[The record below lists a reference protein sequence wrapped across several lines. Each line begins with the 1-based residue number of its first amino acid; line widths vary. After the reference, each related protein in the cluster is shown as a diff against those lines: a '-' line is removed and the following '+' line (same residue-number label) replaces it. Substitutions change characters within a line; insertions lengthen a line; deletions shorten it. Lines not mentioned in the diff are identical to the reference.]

1 MKPFS
6 IAVLLSGSGSNLQA
20 LLDAQDAGSLGA
32 EVGLVISDRAD
43 AYGLQR
49 ALGRNIPAAFVPL
62 PRVAGLPAARAAA
75 RVDWERRLL
84 GVLNAFA
91 YDLVLLSGFM
101 RVLSAD
107 FLAGCRAA
115 VINQHPALL
124 PDPGRPFDASAAS
137 GGDTLTTSAGIV
149 IPALRGAHVVAD
161 ALRRGL
167 PVTGCTIH
175 RVTPAVDDGPVLAR
189 AEVPILPGD
198 DEAALHER
206 IKAAE
211 RRLVV
216 EVVAR
221 LARQDRPVLETG
233 A

>member
-1 MKPFS
+1 MRV
-6 IAVLLSGSGSNLQA
+6 AVLLSGGGSNLQA
-20 LLDAQDAGSLGA
+20 LLDARSDGVLGA
-32 EVGLVISDRAD
+32 EIALVLSDRAD

-49 ALGRNIPAAFVPL
+49 ALRHNIPAAFVPL
-62 PRVAGLPAARAAA
+62 ARPRAA
-75 RVDWERRLL
+75 WEQRLL
-84 GVLNAFA
+84 AVLNAFD

-101 RVLSAD
+101 RVLSAA
-107 FLAGCRAA
+107 FLDSCRAA

-124 PDPGRPFDASAAS
+124 PEN
-137 GGDTLTTSAGIV
+137 GGDTVTTGGLA

-161 ALRRGL
+161 ALRLGL
-167 PVTGCTIH
+167 PITGCTIH

-206 IKAAE
+206 IKVQE
-211 RRLVV
+211 HRLVV

-221 LARQDRPVLETG
+221 LARQAAL
-233 A
+233 

>member
-1 MKPFS
+1 MKTFS
-6 IAVLLSGSGSNLQA
+6 VAVLLSGGGSNLQA
-20 LLDAQDAGSLGA
+20 LFDAQEAGLLGA
-32 EVGLVISDRAD
+32 QVGLVLSDRPD
-43 AYGLQR
+43 AFGLQR
-49 ALGRNIPAAFVPL
+49 ALQRKIAAAFVPL
-62 PRVAGLPAARAAA
+62 PRTEGSPAERAAA
-75 RVDWERRLL
+75 RTAWEQRLL

-107 FLAGCRAA
+107 FLAGCRSA

-137 GGDTLTTSAGIV
+137 GADTVTTSGGLV
-149 IPALRGAHVVAD
+149 IPALRGPHVVAD

-175 RVTPAVDDGPVLAR
+175 RVTPAVDDGPVLSA
-189 AEVPILPGD
+189 AEVPILPTD
-198 DEAALHER
+198 DEATLHER
-206 IKAAE
+206 IKVQE

-221 LARQDRPVLETG
+221 RARQREISS
-233 A
+233 

>member
-1 MKPFS
+1 M
-6 IAVLLSGSGSNLQA
+6 LSGGGSNLQA
-20 LLDAQDAGSLGA
+20 LLDAQDAGVLGA
-32 EVGLVISDRAD
+32 QVALVLADRAN

-49 ALGRNIPAAFVPL
+49 ALQRGIPAAFVPL
-62 PRVAGLPAARAAA
+62 PRTVGAAADRAAVRA
-75 RVDWERRLL
+75 DWEQRLL
-84 GVLNAFA
+84 MVLNAFE

-107 FLAGCRAA
+107 FLAGCRAP

-124 PDPGRPFDASAAS
+124 PDPGSSVDASQAQAS
-137 GGDTLTTSAGIV
+137 GGDTVTTSGGIV
-149 IPALRGAHVVAD
+149 IPALRGPHVVAD
-161 ALRRGL
+161 ALRWRL

-175 RVTPAVDDGPVLAR
+175 RVTPAVDDGPVLAT

-198 DEAALHER
+198 TEETLHER
-206 IKAAE
+206 IKVAE

-221 LARQDRPVLETG
+221 LARRHG
-233 A
+233 

>member
-1 MKPFS
+1 M
-6 IAVLLSGSGSNLQA
+6 LSGGGSNLQA
-20 LLDAQDAGSLGA
+20 LLDAQTAGILEA
-32 EVGLVISDRAD
+32 QVALVLADRAD

-49 ALGRNIPAAFVPL
+49 ALQHRIPAAFVPL
-62 PRVAGLPAARAAA
+62 PRAIGASTDRAAVRA
-75 RVDWERRLL
+75 AWEQRLL
-84 GVLNAFA
+84 AVLNAFE

-107 FLAGCRAA
+107 FLAGCRAP

-124 PDPGRPFDASAAS
+124 PDPGQPFDASQAHAS
-137 GGDTLTTSAGIV
+137 GGDTVTTSGGIV

-175 RVTPAVDDGPVLAR
+175 RVTPVVDHGPVLAT
-189 AEVPILPGD
+189 AEVPILPD
-198 DEAALHER
+198 DTEATLHER
-206 IKAAE
+206 IKVAE

-216 EVVAR
+216 EVVVR
-221 LARQDRPVLETG
+221 LARAARSGTSV
-233 A
+233 

>member
-1 MKPFS
+1 MKSFS
-6 IAVLLSGSGSNLQA
+6 VAVLLSGSGSNLQA
-20 LLDAQDAGSLGA
+20 LLDAQDSGALGA
-32 EVGLVISDRAD
+32 QAGPVLSDRAD

-49 ALGRNIPAAFVPL
+49 ALARNIPAACVPL
-62 PRVAGLPAARAAA
+62 PRSAGPPEVRAAN
-75 RVDWERRLL
+75 RVAWERRLL
-84 GVLNAFA
+84 GVLNAFE

-107 FLAGCRAA
+107 FLAGCRAP

-124 PDPGRPFDASAAS
+124 PDPGRSFDASGS
-137 GGDTLTTSAGIV
+137 GGDTVTTSGGIV

-167 PVTGCTIH
+167 PLTGCTIH
-175 RVTPAVDDGPVLAR
+175 RVTPAVDDGPLLAS

-198 DEAALHER
+198 DEATLHER
-206 IKAAE
+206 IKAEE

-216 EVVAR
+216 EVIAR
-221 LARQDRPVLETG
+221 LAREAG
-233 A
+233 